1 MLVRVQLRVE
11 EGGGA
16 YHVARG
22 ASAGE
27 EHVGGDLAE
36 DVTDE
41 EDRNTGLVLCT
52 SLVKNYRCEGKTYQF
67 P

>member
-1 MLVRVQLRVE
+1 MLVKVQLRVE

-22 ASAGE
+22 AGAGE

-41 EDRNTGLVLCT
+41 EDRNTSLVLCT
-52 SLVKNYRCEGKTYQF
+52 LLVKPWRCGRLTYQF

>member
-1 MLVRVQLRVE
+1 VSGRE
-11 EGGGA
+11 AA

-22 ASAGE
+22 AGASE

-52 SLVKNYRCEGKTYQF
+52 LLVKTLKM
-67 P
+67 